1 MGTHLTPIMV
11 KEAVDLKR
19 LGGRSLAVDGNGML
33 YEFLSLIRLRDG
45 TPLKDSSGRVTS
57 HLAGLVYRV
66 TRLLADHEV
75 DLVLVFDGEPPEL
88 KEKTLQKRRT
98 ARRKAIREY
107 QEALERGD
115 TATAFSK
122 AVMTSRLSPAMV
134 EDAKKTLELMGV
146 PYVQA
151 PGEAEAQAAHM
162 ARAGSVWAVASK
174 DYDSL
179 LFGAPRLVRFLTI
192 SGREYLPSRGAFRSL
207 EPEVIEMSR
216 IGNEL
221 RVTREQLVDLAILI
235 GTDFNP
241 GVRGIGPKTA
251 LELIRRH
258 GRIEELPSQVRSR
271 VDENFNE
278 VRQIFLK
285 PAVTSEYSVQ
295 YSKLRKKELIQ
306 FLCSERGFDRR
317 RVERAVRRIE
327 RFFERPRQSSLE
339 RWAQS

>member
-1 MGTHLTPIMV
+1 M
-11 KEAVDLKR
+11 
-19 LGGRSLAVDGNGML
+19 
-33 YEFLSLIRLRDG
+33 
-45 TPLKDSSGRVTS
+45 TS

-66 TRLLADHEV
+66 TRLLADYEV
-75 DLVLVFDGEPPEL
+75 DLVLVFDGEPPGL
-88 KEKTLQKRRT
+88 KEKTLQKRRA

-115 TATAFSK
+115 TAAAFSK
-122 AVMTSRLSPAMV
+122 AVMTSRLSRAMV

-162 ARAGSVWAVASK
+162 ARVGSVWAVASK

-192 SGREYLPSRGAFRSL
+192 SGREYLPSRGAFRSI

-258 GRIEELPSQVRSR
+258 GRIEELPSEVRSR

-285 PAVTSEYSVQ
+285 PSVTSEYSVQ
-295 YSKLRKKELIQ
+295 YSKLRKKELIR
-306 FLCSERGFDRR
+306 FLCSERGFDRG

>member
-66 TRLLADHEV
+66 TRLLADYEV

>member
-1 MGTHLTPIMV
+1 MGTYLTPIMV

-45 TPLKDSSGRVTS
+45 TPLKNSSGRVTS
-57 HLAGLVYRV
+57 HLTGLVYRV
-66 TRLLADHEV
+66 TRLLADYEV

-88 KEKTLQKRRT
+88 KEKILQKRRT

-162 ARAGSVWAVASK
+162 ARVGSVWAVASK

-258 GRIEELPSQVRSR
+258 GRIEELPSEVRSR

-278 VRQIFLK
+278 IRQIFLK
-285 PAVTSEYSVQ
+285 PSVTSEYSVQ

-317 RVERAVRRIE
+317 RVERAVGRIE